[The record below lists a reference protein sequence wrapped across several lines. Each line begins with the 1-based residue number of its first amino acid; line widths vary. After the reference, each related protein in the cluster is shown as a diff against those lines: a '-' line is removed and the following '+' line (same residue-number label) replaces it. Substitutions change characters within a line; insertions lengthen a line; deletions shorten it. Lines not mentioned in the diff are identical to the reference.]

1 MKARKVTALLLILA
15 LVCVFSGCAE
25 QTEQTAAPGQS
36 PSSEPSAEP
45 IPAFALESLE
55 MRQGDVVALED
66 CYAEDVVPDGAMW
79 YASSDET
86 VALVNEQRE
95 IVAIGVGECT
105 ISVVNEN
112 ASGELKIEVTGMPEA
127 PGVHIEQAYLALEP
141 GQEGQLSCR
150 LTREVQG
157 QAVWSSN
164 DESVATVDSQGRV
177 VAVGKG
183 TARVSAQAGEYQDSV
198 AVWVTSSKPYAPL
211 GEITAPRFQKTD
223 GIWQNPEA
231 SDTGEASILLTGDL
245 MCLSSQQYAA
255 KTSKSHNYNSSF
267 RLVRPIFAEGDFV
280 VGNLETCLSYS
291 SPYTAAEKTVQD
303 NPHCNAQ
310 ATFLDAVRYAGWDAV
325 VTANNHAG
333 DTGTMGLYETVQML
347 DTYLIAHTGTFTQAG
362 EPRFLLA
369 NVNGIKV
376 AVLSYTEILNTKY
389 GELAIPDAQKSLLIR
404 RYSEENVRAD
414 VAAAHEAGA
423 EFIIAYNHWGVEN
436 THDYTQKQVEHAQ
449 QMADAGV
456 DFIAGSHSHCLQG
469 PKIFTAAD
477 GRSVPCIFSMG
488 NFVSGMGREI
498 NNDTIILKLDLA
510 RKEDGIELQNVGYI
524 PCKVFVE
531 YGDGHHVVVPTSS
544 ALNGGKS
551 SSSLSAAHD
560 RIVKVMRGEEVF
572 TEIREL
578 G

>member
-1 MKARKVTALLLILA
+1 MKARRVAAVLLILMLACA
-15 LVCVFSGCAE
+15 LPGCAG
-25 QTEQTAAPGQS
+25 QTEQADAPRPSAS
-36 PSSEPSAEP
+36 PEPSAEP
-45 IPAFALESLE
+45 IPAFALDSLE
-55 MRQGDVVALED
+55 MRQGDIVALAD
-66 CYAEDVVPDGAMW
+66 CFAENVSPEGAMW

-86 VALVNEQRE
+86 VALVNERRE
-95 IVAIGVGECT
+95 IVAVGAGEC
-105 ISVVNEN
+105 ILSFVHEN
-112 ASGELKIEVTGMPEA
+112 AAGELKIQVTGMPEA

-150 LTREVQG
+150 LSREVQG

-211 GEITAPRFQKTD
+211 GEITAPRFQKID
-223 GIWQNPEA
+223 GIWQNPDA

-255 KTSKSHNYNSSF
+255 KSGKSYHYNSSF
-267 RLVRPIFAEGDFV
+267 RLVRGIFAKGDFV

-310 ATFLDAVRYAGWDAV
+310 ATFLDAVRYAGYDAV

-347 DTYLIAHTGTFTQAG
+347 DTYLIAHTGTFTRAG

-369 NVNGIKV
+369 DVNGIKV

-389 GELAIPDAQKSLLIR
+389 GELAIPDAQKPLLIR

-414 VAAAHEAGA
+414 VAAAREAGA

-436 THDYTQKQVEHAQ
+436 THDCTEKQIEHAQ

-469 PKIFTAAD
+469 PKIIAAAD

-498 NNDTIILKLDLA
+498 NNDTIILKLDLV
-510 RKEDGIELQNVGYI
+510 RSGGQTELQNVGYI

-531 YGDGHHVVVPTSS
+531 YGDGHHVIIPTSA

-560 RIVKVMRGEEVF
+560 RIAKVMKGEDVF
-572 TEIREL
+572 AEIREL

>member
-1 MKARKVTALLLILA
+1 
-15 LVCVFSGCAE
+15 
-25 QTEQTAAPGQS
+25 
-36 PSSEPSAEP
+36 
-45 IPAFALESLE
+45 
-55 MRQGDVVALED
+55 
-66 CYAEDVVPDGAMW
+66 
-79 YASSDET
+79 
-86 VALVNEQRE
+86 
-95 IVAIGVGECT
+95 
-105 ISVVNEN
+105 
-112 ASGELKIEVTGMPEA
+112 
-127 PGVHIEQAYLALEP
+127 
-141 GQEGQLSCR
+141 
-150 LTREVQG
+150 
-157 QAVWSSN
+157 
-164 DESVATVDSQGRV
+164 
-177 VAVGKG
+177 
-183 TARVSAQAGEYQDSV
+183 
-198 AVWVTSSKPYAPL
+198 
-211 GEITAPRFQKTD
+211 
-223 GIWQNPEA
+223 
-231 SDTGEASILLTGDL
+231 

-255 KTSKSHNYNSSF
+255 KSGKSYNYNSSF
-267 RLVRPIFAEGDFV
+267 RLVRGIFEKGDFV

-310 ATFLDAVRYAGWDAV
+310 ATFLDAVRYAGYDAV

-347 DTYLIAHTGTFTQAG
+347 DTYLIAHTGTFTRAG

-369 NVNGIKV
+369 DVNGIKV

-414 VAAAHEAGA
+414 VAAAREAGA

-436 THDYTQKQVEHAQ
+436 THDYTEKQEQHAQ

-469 PKIFTAAD
+469 PKMITAAD

-498 NNDTIILKLDLA
+498 NNDTVILKLDLV
-510 RKEDGIELQNVGYI
+510 RKEDEIELKNVGYI

-531 YGDGHHVVVPTSS
+531 YGDGHHVIVPTSA
-544 ALNGGKS
+544 ALNGGKT

-560 RIVKVMRGEEVF
+560 RIAKVMKGEDVF

>member
-1 MKARKVTALLLILA
+1 MEAKRIGAA
-15 LVCVFSGCAE
+15 LVVLMLVCALPGCAA
-25 QTEQTAAPGQS
+25 QTEQAVAPK
-36 PSSEPSAEP
+36 PSQEIQPSAEP

-55 MRQGDVVALED
+55 MQQGDSIALQD
-66 CYAEDVVPDGAMW
+66 CFAENFSPDGALW

-86 VALVNEQRE
+86 VALINEKQE
-95 IVAIGVGECT
+95 IVAVGAGECT
-105 ISVVNEN
+105 ISVLHTG
-112 ASGELKIEVTGMPEA
+112 ASGELKIEVTGMLEA
-127 PGVHIEQAYLALEP
+127 PGVHIDQSYLALEP
-141 GQEGQLSCR
+141 GQEGQLSCH
-150 LTREVQG
+150 LSREVQE
-157 QAVWSSN
+157 QAVWASN
-164 DESVATVDSQGRV
+164 DESVATVDSQGKV

-183 TARVSAQAGEYQDSV
+183 TARISAQAGEYQDSV

-211 GEITAPRFQKTD
+211 GEITTPRFQKVD
-223 GIWQNPEA
+223 GIWQNADA
-231 SDTGEASILLTGDL
+231 SETGEASILLTGDL

-255 KTSKSHNYNSSF
+255 KTGKSYHYNSSF
-267 RLVRPIFAEGDFV
+267 RLVRPIFAKGDFV

-291 SPYTAAEKTVQD
+291 SPYTAEEKTVQD

-310 ATFLDAVRYAGWDAV
+310 ATFLDAVRYAGYDAV

-347 DTYLIAHTGTFTQAG
+347 DTYLIAHTGTFTRAG
-362 EPRFLLA
+362 EPRFILA
-369 NVNGIKV
+369 DVNGIKV
-376 AVLSYTEILNTKY
+376 AVLSYTEILNSKY
-389 GELAIPDAQKSLLIR
+389 GDLAIPDAQKSLLIR
-404 RYSEENVRAD
+404 RYSEENLKAD
-414 VAAAHEAGA
+414 VAAAREAGA
-423 EFIIAYNHWGVEN
+423 EFIIAYNHWGIEN
-436 THDYTQKQVEHAQ
+436 THEYTQKQVEHAQ

-469 PKIFTAAD
+469 PKIISAAD

-498 NNDTIILKLDLA
+498 NNDTIILKLDLV
-510 RKEDGIELQNVGYI
+510 RKEDGIKLENVGYI

-531 YGDGHHVVVPTSS
+531 YGEGHHVIVPTSA
-544 ALNGGKS
+544 ALNGGKT

-560 RIVKVMRGEEVF
+560 RIAKVMQGEDIF